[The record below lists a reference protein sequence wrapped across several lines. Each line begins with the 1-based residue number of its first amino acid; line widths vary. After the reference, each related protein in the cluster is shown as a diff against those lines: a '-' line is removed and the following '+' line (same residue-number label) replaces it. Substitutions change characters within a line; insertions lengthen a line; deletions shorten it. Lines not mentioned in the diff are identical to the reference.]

1 MTARRLT
8 LALTDL
14 AGGGAERLQLGLA
27 PHFAAA
33 GWDVTLLLQRRRGE
47 LLAEVPYG
55 IALASLDAE
64 RQIAALPGLAAH
76 LRLARPDI
84 LVTNTEH
91 GALTAL
97 AAKVLARSPTSIVVV
112 QHSSLRRQ
120 VESHGG
126 WRYRVLPTLLRRAL
140 PHAAAVVAVSEGV
153 ADEFA
158 GIVGLPRGRVTAIPN
173 GVMLSD
179 RKEPCHPWLS
189 DGRGPVLLAVGRL
202 VAQKDFATLIRTMAR
217 LSAVP
222 AIRLVILGD
231 GPDRVHLVRSIG
243 DLGLHDRVA
252 LPGFCTDP
260 GAMLRAA
267 DLFLSTSRYEGFGNA
282 IAEALLAG
290 TPVVA
295 TDCPFG
301 PAEILDGGR
310 YGRLVPVGDEVALAD
325 AIMAAL
331 AEKPDKVA
339 LRARGAA
346 YSLERCAAAYL
357 ALFDRL
363 TPRR

>member
-8 LALTDL
+8 LALPDL

-33 GWDVTLLLQRRRGE
+33 GWDVTLLLQRRRGA
-47 LLAEVPYG
+47 LLAKIPRG
-55 IALASLDAE
+55 IAIDSLDAD
-64 RQIAALPGLAAH
+64 RQISALPGLVAH
-76 LRLARPDI
+76 LRHSQPDI

-97 AAKVLARSPTSIVVV
+97 AAKILARSPTRIVVT

-120 VESHGG
+120 IESHGG
-126 WRYRVLPTLLRRAL
+126 WRYRALPPLLRRAL
-140 PHAAAVVAVSEGV
+140 PQAAAIVAVSEGV
-153 ADEFA
+153 ADELA
-158 GIVGLPRGRVTAIPN
+158 AIVRLPRDRVTAIPN
-173 GVMLSD
+173 GVSLSD
-179 RKEPCHPWLS
+179 RREPCHPWFG
-189 DGRGPVLLAVGRL
+189 DGRGPVLLAIGRL
-202 VAQKDFATLIRTMAR
+202 VPQKDFGTLIRTMAR
-217 LSAVP
+217 LPTVP
-222 AIRLVILGD
+222 AARLVVLGE
-231 GPDRVHLVRSIG
+231 GPDRAQLVGLIR
-243 DLGLHDRVA
+243 DLGLGDRVA
-252 LPGFCTDP
+252 LPGFCADP

-290 TPVVA
+290 TRVVA

-310 YGRLVPVGDEVALAD
+310 YGWLVPVGDEAAMAE
-325 AIMAAL
+325 AITAAL
-331 AEKPDKVA
+331 AEQPDRGT

>member
-1 MTARRLT
+1 MSTRRLT

-14 AGGGAERLQLGLA
+14 SGGGAERLQLGLA
-27 PHFAAA
+27 PCFAAA
-33 GWDVTLLLQRRRGE
+33 GWAVTLLLQRRSGE
-47 LLAEVPYG
+47 LLAKVPEG
-55 IALASLDAE
+55 VVVASLNAR
-64 RQIAALPGLAAH
+64 RQIGALPGIVAH
-76 LRLARPDI
+76 LKHDKPDI

-97 AAKVLARSPTSIVVV
+97 AAKILARSATHIVVT
-112 QHSSLRRQ
+112 QHSSLSRQ
-120 VESHGG
+120 IESHGG
-126 WRYRVLPTLLRRAL
+126 WRYRALPPLLRRAL
-140 PHAAAVVAVSEGV
+140 PRAAAVVAVSDGV
-153 ADEFA
+153 ADELA
-158 GIVGLPRGRVTAIPN
+158 AITGLPRGRVTAIPN
-173 GVMLSD
+173 GVSLSD
-179 RKEPCHPWLS
+179 RREPCHPWFG
-189 DGRGPVLLAVGRL
+189 DNRGPVLLAIGRL

-217 LSAVP
+217 LPAVP

-231 GPDRVHLVRSIG
+231 GPDRVHLVRLIG
-243 DLGLHDRVA
+243 DLGLRDRVA
-252 LPGFCTDP
+252 LPGFCADP

-267 DLFLSTSRYEGFGNA
+267 DLFVSTSRYEGFGNA

-290 TPVVA
+290 TRVVA

-310 YGRLVPVGDEVALAD
+310 YGRLVPVSDEVTLAEAVTASLAD
-325 AIMAAL
+325 
-331 AEKPDKVA
+331 EPDRRA

>member
-8 LALTDL
+8 VALTDL

-33 GWDVTLLLQRRRGE
+33 GWEVTLLLQRRCGA
-47 LLAEVPYG
+47 LLADAPHG
-55 IALASLDAE
+55 IALASLDAD
-64 RQIAALPGLAAH
+64 RQIAALPGLVAH
-76 LRLARPDI
+76 LRLSRPDI

-97 AAKVLARSPTSIVVV
+97 AAKVLSRSPTRIVVV

-120 VESHGG
+120 VDSHGG
-126 WRYRVLPTLLRRAL
+126 WRYRALPPLLRRAL
-140 PHAAAVVAVSEGV
+140 PQAAAIIAVSEGV
-153 ADEFA
+153 ADELA
-158 GIVGLPRGRVTAIPN
+158 RIVNLPRDRVTAIPN
-173 GVMLSD
+173 GVRLSD
-179 RKEPCHPWLS
+179 HQGPRHPWFG
-189 DGRGPVLLAVGRL
+189 DGRGPVLLAIGRL
-202 VAQKDFATLIRTMAR
+202 VPQKDFATLIRTIAQ

-222 AIRLVILGD
+222 AARLVILGE
-231 GPDRVHLVRSIG
+231 GPQRADLVRLVRE
-243 DLGLHDRVA
+243 LGLRDRVA
-252 LPGFCTDP
+252 LPGFCADP
-260 GAMLRAA
+260 SAMLQAA
-267 DLFLSTSRYEGFGNA
+267 DLFVSTSRYEGFGNA

-290 TPVVA
+290 TRVVA
-295 TDCPFG
+295 TDCSFG

-310 YGRLVPVGDEVALAD
+310 YGRLVPVADE
-325 AIMAAL
+325 AAL
-331 AEKPDKVA
+331 AKAITASLAGTPDKST